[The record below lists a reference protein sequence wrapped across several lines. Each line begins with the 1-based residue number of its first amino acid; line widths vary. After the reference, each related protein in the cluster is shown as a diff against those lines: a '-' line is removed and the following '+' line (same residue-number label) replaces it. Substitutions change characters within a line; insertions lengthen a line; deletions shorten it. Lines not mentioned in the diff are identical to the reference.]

1 MKPMILRLK
10 MNHSI
15 GIHYPG
21 YAQSRK
27 LDCQPDLR
35 LMRFMAAIRPCIIVQ
50 TGFLQMR
57 AEGRATRLA

>member
-1 MKPMILRLK
+1 

-35 LMRFMAAIRPCIIVQ
+35 LMRFMAAIRPCIIVPN
-50 TGFLQMR
+50 
-57 AEGRATRLA
+57 RLLANAR

>member
-1 MKPMILRLK
+1 MKSMILRLK

-27 LDCQPDLR
+27 LDCQPELR

-57 AEGRATRLA
+57 AEGRVIRLA